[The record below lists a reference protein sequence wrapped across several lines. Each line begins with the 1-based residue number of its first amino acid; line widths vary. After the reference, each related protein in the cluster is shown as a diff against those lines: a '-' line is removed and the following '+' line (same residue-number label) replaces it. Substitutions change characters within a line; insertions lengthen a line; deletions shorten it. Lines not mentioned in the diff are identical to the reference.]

1 MRAREPPSEASSVFF
16 PAFEPGK
23 IFPEKTHRV
32 VGWQGKRVGLEIG
45 RQRGGV
51 LALCE
56 GCPGGG
62 EFGGFPAGQSSTRG
76 DGSIAGG
83 ITGGVARG
91 FAGGAAGAGAGGGLG
106 PKSGGKRKKRQEKPL
121 FSPKRAPI

>member
-1 MRAREPPSEASSVFF
+1 MQKFQNSPGFLYITRREIASRRLDARFRIFTDHLAEYESRILVSSQHEGERASQRGEFRFF

-56 GCPGGG
+56 GCGR
-62 EFGGFPAGQSSTRG
+62 A
-76 DGSIAGG
+76 
-83 ITGGVARG
+83 VW
-91 FAGGAAGAGAGGGLG
+91 L
-106 PKSGGKRKKRQEKPL
+106 
-121 FSPKRAPI
+121 SPRAK